1 MLLGIIF
8 LIIFIFLINASF
20 SMKNYTLVFGAS
32 LKEDRY
38 SNRVIKKLLEK
49 KQEVVAF
56 GLREGIVSNVKIISE
71 LLDYEYIDTVTL
83 YLGPKRQEEYYHYI
97 ISLKPRRV
105 IFNPGTENSAFVK
118 LLEENS
124 IESDVV
130 CTLVLLATNQY

>member
-1 MLLGIIF
+1 MPP
-8 LIIFIFLINASF
+8 F

-38 SNRVIKKLLEK
+38 SNRVIKKLREN

-56 GLREGIVSNVKIISE
+56 GLREGIVFNVTIATE
-71 LLDYEYIDTVTL
+71 LINYEHIDTVSL
-83 YLGPKRQEEYYHYI
+83 YLSPKRQEAYYKYI

-105 IFNPGTENSAFVK
+105 LFNPGTENNTFVK
-118 LLEENS
+118 LLEENN
-124 IESDVV
+124 IESDVA

>member
-1 MLLGIIF
+1 MPP
-8 LIIFIFLINASF
+8 F

-38 SNRVIKKLLEK
+38 SNRVIKKLREN

-56 GLREGIVSNVKIISE
+56 GLREGIVSNVTIATE
-71 LLDYEYIDTVTL
+71 LINYEHIDTVSL
-83 YLGPKRQEEYYHYI
+83 YLSPKRQEAYYKYI

-105 IFNPGTENSAFVK
+105 LFNPGTENNTFVK
-118 LLEENS
+118 LLEENN
-124 IESDVV
+124 IESDVE

>member
-49 KQEVVAF
+49 KTRSCCFWFA
-56 GLREGIVSNVKIISE
+56 
-71 LLDYEYIDTVTL
+71 
-83 YLGPKRQEEYYHYI
+83 
-97 ISLKPRRV
+97 RRDC
-105 IFNPGTENSAFVK
+105 F
-118 LLEENS
+118 
-124 IESDVV
+124 
-130 CTLVLLATNQY
+130 

>member
-1 MLLGIIF
+1 MPP
-8 LIIFIFLINASF
+8 F

-38 SNRVIKKLLEK
+38 SNRVIKKLREN

-56 GLREGIVSNVKIISE
+56 GLREGIVSNVTIATE
-71 LLDYEYIDTVTL
+71 LINYEHIDTVSL
-83 YLGPKRQEEYYHYI
+83 YLSPKRQEAYYKYI

-105 IFNPGTENSAFVK
+105 LFNPGTENNTFVK
-118 LLEENS
+118 LLEENN
-124 IESDVV
+124 IESDVA